1 MIPYLIGG
9 AMLPSCAM
17 YFVAEQF
24 LTECTKYPGRFK
36 NAGLAAN
43 VRNAEARRETK
54 RAKKR
59 REIEILVADNL
70 AGSLRVMI

>member
-24 LTECTKYPGRFK
+24 LTQCTKYPGRFK
-36 NAGLAAN
+36 KAKLAAN
-43 VRNAEARRETK
+43 ARNAEVRRETK
-54 RAKKR
+54 LTKNGAKLKF
-59 REIEILVADNL
+59 
-70 AGSLRVMI
+70 S